1 MYVITIDAEKCN
13 LCGEC
18 VAMCPNE
25 IYKQEGDAIVIGNSG
40 DCSNCQS
47 CTSVCEPQAI
57 SISEV

>member
-1 MYVITIDAEKCN
+1 MYMISIDPGKCT
-13 LCGEC
+13 LCDQC

-25 IYKQEGDAIVIGNSG
+25 IYKREGEAIIIGNTA

-57 SISEV
+57 TITEI